1 MAFSSGAVFLRWF
14 CLAVV
19 DAKLRRIPE
28 GLNAPTGHQE
38 ASLSIAQQSFGVQAR
53 WRGCSP
59 RMPFF
64 ERFDGFHGTGSLIGV
79 DLSQG
84 GPRRILSKIMDRT
97 AKAPEGV
104 KKSVRDS
111 IEHG

>member
-1 MAFSSGAVFLRWF
+1 
-14 CLAVV
+14 
-19 DAKLRRIPE
+19 
-28 GLNAPTGHQE
+28 
-38 ASLSIAQQSFGVQAR
+38 
-53 WRGCSP
+53 
-59 RMPFF
+59 MPFF

-97 AKAPEGV
+97 AKAPEDV